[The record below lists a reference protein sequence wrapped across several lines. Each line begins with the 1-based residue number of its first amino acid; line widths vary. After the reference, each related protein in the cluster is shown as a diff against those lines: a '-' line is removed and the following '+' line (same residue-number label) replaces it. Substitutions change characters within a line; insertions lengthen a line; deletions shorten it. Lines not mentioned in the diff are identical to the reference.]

1 MVARLARAGLL
12 LEILGGGESGRLNE
26 GFIVPNF
33 NLKTQR
39 VNENLNSPHKRDRGS
54 LACFDR

>member
-12 LEILGGGESGRLNE
+12 LEILGEGESGRLNE

-39 VNENLNSPHKRDRGS
+39 VNVRDRGS